1 MAEDLYVVA
10 IMTAKPNK
18 ADDLRALLLPA
29 TQAFRNEDGCKAY
42 ALHEDEK
49 RPGRF
54 ITYETWRDH
63 DALNAHM
70 SSPTMQKTT
79 PQLKCVLECDMEQY
93 FLSTLI
99 QL

>member
-1 MAEDLYVVA
+1 MADLYVVA

-29 TQAFRNEDGCKAY
+29 TQAFRNEDGCKSY
-42 ALHEDEK
+42 TLHEDEK

-54 ITYETWRDH
+54 VTYETWRDH
-63 DALNAHM
+63 ATLAAHM
-70 SSPTMQKTT
+70 VSPTMKEAG
-79 PQLKCVLECDMEQY
+79 PKLKDILEGEMEQY
-93 FLSTLI
+93 LLATLL